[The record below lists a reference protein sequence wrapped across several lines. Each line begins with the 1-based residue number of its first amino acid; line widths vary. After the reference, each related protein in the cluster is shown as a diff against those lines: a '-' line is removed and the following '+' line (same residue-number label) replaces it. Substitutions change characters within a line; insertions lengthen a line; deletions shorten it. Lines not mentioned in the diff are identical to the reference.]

1 MTPKEE
7 ERCPSDYEVE
17 IVSPL
22 LTNNV
27 QVVKAAVLLLLNI
40 ELEDLHAQNLLPR
53 GGDLPAAVHIGRVL
67 VWEVGRAELVVG
79 VNGDRL
85 AALQLTTTTTTTAVA
100 IGIVPLIGARKIE
113 ARDASA
119 AALRRI

>member
-27 QVVKAAVLLLLNI
+27 QVVKATVLLLFNI
-40 ELEDLHAQNLLPR
+40 ELKDLHAQNLLPR

-67 VWEVGRAELVVG
+67 VRVVGRTELVVG
-79 VNGDRL
+79 VNGHRL
-85 AALQLTTTTTTTAVA
+85 AALQLTAVA
-100 IGIVPLIGARKIE
+100 IVDIAVGIVCRIGARKVE
-113 ARDASA
+113 ARDASTA
-119 AALRRI
+119 AALCCI